1 MIEESFVRLRTHR
14 NNVHRYRQL
23 LKTMLTDAERQF
35 IERRLSEEE
44 LAIEFLGYP
53 SSDTVSCGAGSRLS
67 AEADYQ
73 SISEV
78 ALSRWNGFAVLD
90 IRRLATQLPVVR

>member
-14 NNVHRYRQL
+14 SNVHRYRQL

-44 LAIEFLGYP
+44 LAIESLTTLQGTP
-53 SSDTVSCGAGSRLS
+53 ARAEPGA
-67 AEADYQ
+67 A
-73 SISEV
+73 
-78 ALSRWNGFAVLD
+78 
-90 IRRLATQLPVVR
+90 

>member
-35 IERRLSEEE
+35 IERRLTGRRVGHSVP
-44 LAIEFLGYP
+44 GYP
-53 SSDTVSCGAGSRLS
+53 SKDIVSCGAGSRLS
-67 AEADYQ
+67 AELTTE
-73 SISEV
+73 SIFEV
-78 ALSRWNGFAVLD
+78 ALSRWNGFAGFNSD
-90 IRRLATQLPVVR
+90 SWSIAAAP